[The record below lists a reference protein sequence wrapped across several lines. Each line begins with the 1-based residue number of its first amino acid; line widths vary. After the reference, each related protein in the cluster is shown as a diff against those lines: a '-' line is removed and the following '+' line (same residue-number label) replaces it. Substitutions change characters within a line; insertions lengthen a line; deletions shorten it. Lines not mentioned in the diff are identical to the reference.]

1 MLVDELLLKFTLDAG
16 NLDKNSQRSL
26 AALWKLKEGAV
37 GHGKEIEKTA
47 KGREENISRLGKNIE
62 QSAKGA
68 GEFIGKLSTSL
79 LGLFAVFTGGRA
91 IKDFISDI
99 SKSDAAVGLL
109 SRNLGVTSSDLKA
122 WQGAVGAL
130 GGNSAS
136 ATAGLDP

>member
-47 KGREENISRLGKNIE
+47 KGGEENISRLGKNIE

-91 IKDFISDI
+91 IKDFISADI
-99 SKSDAAVGLL
+99 HQIA
-109 SRNLGVTSSDLKA
+109 
-122 WQGAVGAL
+122 
-130 GGNSAS
+130 
-136 ATAGLDP
+136 AGLFANLLRFRVSGNPAPLARAVDGDGTSRRHAER